1 MCFWTDWRQ
10 LKNAIWTKERTCHI
24 IHRTSSM
31 YPCILPN
38 TCCKLYIYIYIYGEG
53 WISLAPYIIHTSY
66 IIHHTSYI
74 YPCIHASMHPSIRA
88 SVHPCNS
95 CISASVFPCFRVS
108 MQPRC
113 QTIVHPYIDIAITGE
128 AGSALRPEDV

>member
-1 MCFWTDWRQ
+1 MQFG
-10 LKNAIWTKERTCHI
+10 LKKGHV
-24 IHRTSSM
+24 TS
-31 YPCILPN
+31 YIVHHPCIHAS
-38 TCCKLYIYIYIYGEG
+38 CQIHAASYIYIYIYGEG

-74 YPCIHASMHPSIRA
+74 IHISMHPCIHASKYPCIRA
-88 SVHPCNS
+88 SVHPCHS

>member
-1 MCFWTDWRQ
+1 MQFG
-10 LKNAIWTKERTCHI
+10 LKKGHV
-24 IHRTSSM
+24 TS
-31 YPCILPN
+31 YIVHHPCIHAS
-38 TCCKLYIYIYIYGEG
+38 CQIHAASYIYIYIRGR
-53 WISLAPYIIHTSY
+53 LDQPCTLHHTYIVHHTSY